1 MSLKWDLKP
10 RMSIAQANQLERVR
24 MDEMIEKQEQTIQ
37 NDMKATLRARWTETL
52 EEASEHKRLKDKIKE
67 SKREM
72 TLANKALTEREYIMM
87 MQVRRSQLKELLQSE
102 QKQLEQELHS
112 MGLTFYKDRL

>member
-72 TLANKALTEREYIMM
+72 TLANKALTE
-87 MQVRRSQLKELLQSE
+87 VRRSQLKELLQSE